1 MTKIIQLVELMDIV
15 REYLSCSK
23 EGIMKCWNIGQL
35 RKLLNGILWGQFPS
49 HFPLP
54 LGERLKVRG
63 VLDEYERS

>member
-23 EGIMKCWNIGQL
+23 EGIMEWWNIGKL
-35 RKLLNGILWGQFPS
+35 RKLLDGILWGQFPS

-54 LGERLKVRG
+54 LGGRIPVCRQAG
-63 VLDEYERS
+63 R